1 MTTLAKFA
9 LLGAAYFVVTLP
21 VGYIIGRITK
31 GWRKKLEKDGALKWA
46 GTWIGYLERL
56 IILTFVLRDQ
66 YEAIGLLI
74 AAKSLLRFRDTDD
87 ARPQTE
93 YVLIGTL
100 ASVAGALLAGEIVK
114 LLFNSF

>member
-1 MTTLAKFA
+1 M
-9 LLGAAYFVVTLP
+9 
-21 VGYIIGRITK
+21 TK
-31 GWRKKLEKDGALKWA
+31 GWRKKLDKDAALKWA
-46 GTWIGYLERL
+46 GTWIGYLERI
-56 IILTFVLRDQ
+56 IILTFVLHDQ

-100 ASVAGALLAGEIVK
+100 ASVAGALIVGELFK
-114 LLFNSF
+114 LLVAAMK